1 MGVIKKRRVISL
13 GRTAR
18 LSIGLAALIGL
29 LLNGTYV
36 VQAYLFSE
44 IFTALFVSG
53 RLERLFELLLLLGG
67 ILLVRP
73 VVLLLRE
80 INVFRVGS
88 RVKSDIRAS
97 VIRKLRD
104 VGPFGL
110 SRGRSGALQ
119 STLTDGTE
127 YLEPYFGRYIPQLF
141 VSIIMMV
148 LTGILMIA
156 IDPVVGLVTLAAA
169 AAAPLIP
176 VLWDRTLTRRGY
188 NNWEMY
194 NTLNSEVID
203 SMQGM
208 TTLSL
213 FNAVQRRRSEMNDS
227 AQGLFRT
234 TMHQMKIS
242 LLRSG
247 INTFVVLLG
256 PACALLTAVL
266 RIDAGLLPISAAF
279 WVLFLSFEV
288 FRPLL
293 DLASAWHFGYMG
305 RASGSVILEIL
316 QTPSLKNIPKSGVDR
331 LGSDIVFDEV
341 SYTYPDTERPVLEG
355 FSLSVPPGT
364 RAAIVGE
371 SGCGKSTV
379 IGLLTRLADPQQGT
393 ITIGGED
400 LRALTEGERTAL
412 VSLVPQ
418 DPVLF
423 TGTIRDNLAMAA
435 PGASDDEMRT
445 YLSALGLDALA
456 VNGDILDT
464 SVGERGALLSG
475 GQRQRLCIARALLRK
490 TPILILDEA
499 TSSLDGETESLV
511 HQVLDRVREERSRGG
526 GAPLTVVMVTHRL
539 SAAETADAVVVMDA
553 GRIVE
558 SGTHADLIG
567 TGGRYA
573 AMHRAATK
581 RLVEL

>member
-1 MGVIKKRRVISL
+1 MKERGIISL
-13 GRTAR
+13 GRAAWPH
-18 LSIGLAALIGL
+18 IGLAAFVGLI
-29 LLNGTYV
+29 LNGTYV
-36 VQAYLFSE
+36 AQAYLLSE
-44 IFTALFVSG
+44 IFTALFTSG
-53 RLERLFELLLLLGG
+53 RLDRIYQLLLILGG
-67 ILLVRP
+67 VLLARP

-80 INVFRVGS
+80 INVFQVGS
-88 RVKSDIRAS
+88 RVKSDVRAS

-110 SRGRSGALQ
+110 SRGRSGSLQ
-119 STLTDGTE
+119 STLTDGAE
-127 YLEPYFGRYIPQLF
+127 YLEPYFGRYVPQLC
-141 VSIIMMV
+141 VSVIMIV
-148 LTGILMIA
+148 LTGVLMIS
-156 IDPVVGLVTLAAA
+156 IDPVVGLVTLVAA
-169 AAAPLIP
+169 AAAPLTP
-176 VLWDRTLTRRGY
+176 VLWDRALTRRGY

-247 INTFVVLLG
+247 INAFVVMLG
-256 PACALLTAVL
+256 PACALVAVVL
-266 RIDAGLLPISAAF
+266 RINSGALPIGTAF
-279 WVLFLSFEV
+279 WALFLSFEV

-305 RASGSVILEIL
+305 RASGGAILEIL
-316 QTPSLKNIPKSGVDR
+316 RMPSLASTSNGGGGDRR
-331 LGSDIVFDEV
+331 LGSGIVFDDV
-341 SYTYPDTERPVLEG
+341 SYTYPDTEQPVLEG
-355 FSLSVPPGT
+355 FSLSIPPG
-364 RAAIVGE
+364 AKVAIVGE

-379 IGLLTRLADPQQGT
+379 VGLLTRLADPQQGI

-400 LRALTEGERTAL
+400 LRALEEGERTAL

-423 TGTIRDNLAMAA
+423 TGSVRDNLVMAA
-435 PGASDDEMRT
+435 PGASDDEMST
-445 YLSALGLDALA
+445 CLSALGLDTLA
-456 VNGDILDT
+456 ANGDILDV

-490 TPILILDEA
+490 TPILVLDEA

-511 HQVLDRVREERSRGG
+511 HQVVDRIRDERGRDGE
-526 GAPLTVVMVTHRL
+526 APLTVVMVTHRL
-539 SAAETADAVVVMDA
+539 SAAASVDAVMVMDA
-553 GRIVE
+553 GQIVE
-558 SGTHADLIG
+558 SGTHADLLAAQ
-567 TGGRYA
+567 GRYA
-573 AMHRAATK
+573 AMYRAATA